1 MPNHSAEEKSLAGL
15 LGVGTNH
22 RERCPCPDQ
31 IEKRRCPDQYV
42 GLIGELGRD
51 GVHFAERR
59 DVSLRPKGVSCL
71 FLVLESPHLDEFK
84 EVPDGTRVPC
94 PANGYTGKKIAV
106 HLPTMGFDATPG
118 LILFNAI
125 PFQCSLGKKPEC
137 YRDQEFLKLW
147 GSGGMKY
154 FQKRLESAFLPGDIV
169 LNCCTKGNDSKHPHL
184 REQVQAAIESVVP
197 ADMVRRNTHPASW
210 RLAPGKAWP
219 WNSQR
224 SV

>member
-1 MPNHSAEEKSLAGL
+1 MLNHAIEEKMLTGL
-15 LGVGTNH
+15 LGVDTNH
-22 RERCPCPDQ
+22 R
-31 IEKRRCPDQYV
+31 EKRRCPDQYV

-59 DVSLRPKGVSCL
+59 DVSQRPKGVSCL

-84 EVPDGTRVPC
+84 EVPGGPRVPC
-94 PANGYTGKKIAV
+94 PANGYTGKRIAA

-125 PFQCSLGKKPEC
+125 PFQCSLGEKPAKKH
-137 YRDQEFLKLW
+137 RDREFLKLW
-147 GSGGMKY
+147 SSGGRAY
-154 FQKRLESAFLPGDIV
+154 FQERLKSAFLPSDII
-169 LNCCTKGNDSKHPHL
+169 LNCCTKGVDSKHPHL
-184 REQVQAAIESVVP
+184 RERVQEAIESVVP
-197 ADMVRRNTHPASW
+197 ACMVHRNTHPASW

-219 WNSQR
+219 WNSQW